1 MVVKL
6 SSNLWDH
13 LPTLQELRE
22 HTDPDKDRVVAKFND
37 EVDVSLYINY
47 TGLRIY
53 SNGRKGRK
61 GETTIKVDMKYIIY
75 DDGSLDFPDYEI
87 DESSPRILV

>member
-22 HTDPDKDRVVAKFND
+22 HTDPDKDRVVAKFDD

-53 SNGRKGRK
+53 SNGRKG
-61 GETTIKVDMKYIIY
+61 ETTIKVDMKYIIY
-75 DDGSLDFPDYEI
+75 DDGSLDYPDYEI